1 MRASEPVSFV
11 IPSEARNLASGALI
25 QYVERF
31 FVVCATTQDDNA
43 LDVAQNARGK
53 RKPEN
58 RS

>member
-1 MRASEPVSFV
+1 MRASEPVPFV

-25 QYVERF
+25 LNVERF
-31 FVVCATTQDDNA
+31 FVVCATQNDNA
-43 LDVAQNARGK
+43 LDVAQEARGK